1 MAKKSRIKSSFSRA
15 GSILGLKSIKDVGEV
30 AITSAGSNYFANV
43 IATATSMQNHR
54 YVRPLI
60 AGVLSYFIS
69 RRNLRTATLIGS
81 VLIALSQAGF
91 NIPIL
96 SNMSMSSGGTNNPQ
110 RGQQT
115 ITSMNTLGRLP

>member
-1 MAKKSRIKSSFSRA
+1 MAKTKSRIKSSFSRA
-15 GSILGLKSIKDVGEV
+15 GSVLGLKSIKDIGEV

-96 SNMSMSSGGTNNPQ
+96 SNMTGSSSTNPE

-115 ITSMNTLGRLP
+115 ITSMNVLGRLP

>member
-43 IATATSMQNHR
+43 IATAAGKQNHR
-54 YVRPLI
+54 YVRPMI
-60 AGVLSYFIS
+60 AGVISYFIS

-96 SNMSMSSGGTNNPQ
+96 SNMTGSSSTNPE

-115 ITSMNTLGRLP
+115 ITSMNVLGRLP